1 MKLMMNS
8 LLSKSKIDVP
18 DMLLKGTVMVLVTF
32 TAGFL
37 FGKSSMMIAFVIL
50 LGANTFEKQNLRVQ
64 TVRKIAKLILIDT
77 LIVCLAFLASRN
89 RWWGIPINMATLFV
103 ITYYFVSPYDQM
115 AYKTFIMLYVF
126 SQYNTIE
133 LSALPSRLLL
143 VVFVLVVML
152 GTTLIKQH
160 KNKALL
166 DPNIGKAWEVINE
179 QLKCILEGH
188 YDEALSSTCNKYMNE
203 VAHSIYLTG
212 YRRYLTTYV
221 GKIQFQ
227 FYMNISY
234 FNVLLVQLSCEYQRG
249 RFDKKA
255 LQELIGITEV
265 IDSYFKRQITRTKV
279 IRILWRFLEEHSVAN
294 GFEEEIVDMIYG
306 IYSNFVELNILDY
319 KTRDKLYYN
328 WQRSNLEH
336 VQMSIK
342 TICNPKSISFNFAM
356 RMSFILSV
364 SLSLADLLG
373 FYKIIWA
380 VIPIISITAPYYE
393 DTIRKKK
400 DRIKSNV
407 LAAIIVGIVINVIGT
422 WWINLVLLIGGYY
435 LIYAFNDYYRI
446 SFFLTIVS
454 MSLSAFSSGVNVL
467 VFYRIIYVIIGAT
480 VAELS
485 ARLVPYKIEDGIK
498 ELIKEIDKLNA
509 VLEQQGIASLEGKE
523 NKHYIRDTIIHSAVL
538 CQKLSMKNESYK
550 DPKVA
555 TIINVNTEFAIRL
568 GHKLLRNT

>member
-1 MKLMMNS
+1 MMSS
-8 LLSKSKIDVP
+8 LLAKSKIDVP
-18 DMLLKGTVMVLVTF
+18 DMLLKGTIMVLVTF
-32 TAGFL
+32 ISGFL
-37 FGKSSMMIAFVIL
+37 FGRSSMMIAFVIL

-64 TVRKIAKLILIDT
+64 TVRKIARLILIDT

-89 RWWGIPINMATLFV
+89 RWWGIPINMAALFV

-126 SQYNTIE
+126 SQYNTIG
-133 LSALPSRLLL
+133 LSALPNRLLL
-143 VVFVLVVML
+143 VIFVLVIML

-160 KNKALL
+160 RNKALL

-188 YDEALSSTCNKYMNE
+188 YDDELSFTCSKYMNE

-212 YRRYLTTYV
+212 YRQYLTTYV

-234 FNVLLVQLSCEYQRG
+234 FNVLLMQLSWEYQRG

-255 LQELIGITEV
+255 LEELVDITEA
-265 IDSYFKRQITRTKV
+265 IDSYFKRQMTRTKV

-294 GFEEEIVDMIYG
+294 GFEEEIADMVYG
-306 IYSNFVELNILDY
+306 IYNNFVELNILDY
-319 KTRDKLYYN
+319 KRRNRLYYD
-328 WQRSNLEH
+328 WQKSNLEH
-336 VQMSIK
+336 VQMRIK

-356 RMSFILSV
+356 RMSCILSI
-364 SLSLADLLG
+364 SLFLANLLG

-380 VIPIISITAPYYE
+380 VIPIISIMAPYYE
-393 DTIRKKK
+393 DTIKKKK

-435 LIYAFNDYYRI
+435 LLYAFNDYYRI

-454 MSLSAFSSGVNVL
+454 MSLSTFSSGVNAL

-485 ARLVPYKIEDGIK
+485 ARLVPYKIEDGIR
-498 ELIKEIDKLNA
+498 ELIKEIDKLNV
-509 VLEQQGIASLEGKE
+509 VLEQQSIASLEGKE
-523 NKHYIRDTIIHSAVL
+523 NEHYIRDTIIHSAVL
-538 CQKLSMKNESYK
+538 CQKLYMRNESYK

-555 TIINVNTEFAIRL
+555 AIINVNTEFAIRL
-568 GHKLLRNT
+568 GYKLLRNT